1 MISKR
6 KFMGHANEYTYECMQ
21 LEFMNGVKESGG
33 SLPYISTTNCLDI
46 YTTLFKLTHPCMV
59 T

>member
-1 MISKR
+1 
-6 KFMGHANEYTYECMQ
+6 
-21 LEFMNGVKESGG
+21 MNGVKESGG

-46 YTTLFKLTHPCMV
+46 YTTVLKLAHPRMV